1 MRRIGANLWIWD
13 SPITDTVI
21 GELAPRIAG
30 MGFDLIELP
39 VEEPGAW
46 DPDLAAEAIAQAGL
60 GASVCCVM
68 PPGRDLAVADSEV
81 VAQTQDYLRHCIE
94 VANRVGSGTVAGPMY
109 AAVGRLWRLDGAERS
124 ETLALVAERLRPIA
138 DLAAERGVKLAVEP
152 LNRYETSLVN
162 TVDQALALLEAL
174 DHPAGGLLLDT
185 FHLNI
190 EEKSP
195 ADAARRASG
204 RIAHVHACGTD
215 RGAPG
220 GDSFGWPEFLA
231 ALDDSGYGG
240 PLCIESFTSE
250 NEVIATAA
258 SIWRP
263 LAESPDALARDGLRF
278 LRDSTD
284 G

>member
-1 MRRIGANLWIWD
+1 MRRIGANLWIWE
-13 SPITDTVI
+13 SPITDSVI
-21 GELAPRIAG
+21 GELAPRVADL
-30 MGFDLIELP
+30 GFDVIELP

-46 DPDLAAEAIAQAGL
+46 DPSLAAEAIAGAGL

-81 VAQTQDYLRHCIE
+81 AAQTQDYLRHCVE
-94 VANRVGSGTVAGPMY
+94 VATQVGSGTVAGPMY
-109 AAVGRLWRLDGAERS
+109 SAVGRLWHLDEAERS
-124 ETLALVAERLRPIA
+124 KTLALVAERLRPIA
-138 DLAAERGVKLAVEP
+138 EFAGERGVKLAVEP

-162 TVDQALALLEAL
+162 TVEQALALIEAL
-174 DHPAGGLLLDT
+174 DHSAGGLLLDT

-190 EEKSP
+190 EEKRP
-195 ADAARRASG
+195 AEAARRASG
-204 RIAHVHACGTD
+204 QIAHVHACGTD

-220 GDSFGWPEFLA
+220 MDSFDWPEFLA
-231 ALDDSGYGG
+231 ALDEAGYRG
-240 PLCIESFTSE
+240 PLCIESFTSS

-278 LRDSTD
+278 FRGLD
-284 G
+284 

>member
-1 MRRIGANLWIWD
+1 VNLWIWE
-13 SPITDTVI
+13 SPITDAVI
-21 GELAPRIAG
+21 ADLVPRVADL
-30 MGFDLIELP
+30 GFDVVELP

-46 DPDLAAEAIAQAGL
+46 DPDLARDAIARAGL
-60 GASVCCVM
+60 GVTVCSVM
-68 PPGRDLAVADSEV
+68 PAGRDLAVADSEV
-81 VAQTQDYLRHCIE
+81 VARTQDYLRHCVE
-94 VANRVGSGTVAGPMY
+94 VATQVGSRTVAGPMY
-109 AAVGRLWRLDGAERS
+109 ASVGRLWRLEESERS

-138 DLAAERGVKLAVEP
+138 EFAGERRVRLAVEP

-162 TVDQALALLEAL
+162 TVEQALALIEAL

-190 EEKSP
+190 EEKRP
-195 ADAARRASG
+195 ADAARLASG
-204 RIAHVHACGTD
+204 HIAHVHACGTD

-220 GDSFGWPEFLA
+220 MDSFDWPEFLA
-231 ALDDSGYGG
+231 ALDEAGYRG
-240 PLCIESFTSE
+240 PLCIESFTSS

-278 LRDSTD
+278 LR
-284 G
+284 GLVR